1 MGYKELVKRLEIERD
16 LVKKDGIITSD
27 EIRKFCKE
35 KNINLNYASA
45 IGYLLSN
52 EYLVRILRGI
62 FYIKTIEER
71 KKKITK
77 INYFDAIVKAL
88 KIKNID
94 KWYFGLE
101 TALKLNNLTHE
112 TFFIDTI
119 INNKIRNTNP
129 VKILGHKTKITKVK
143 RIDFSFGI
151 KKGLTKDKEE
161 YFYSDP
167 ERTILDLA
175 YIGRYNGETD
185 EEIKNKISGYKYNKE
200 KLKKYL
206 KNYPKSMEELF

>member
-1 MGYKELVKRLEIERD
+1 MGYKELVKRFETERD
-16 LVKKDGIITSD
+16 LVKKDGIITSE
-27 EIRKFCKE
+27 EIKKICKE
-35 KNINLNYASA
+35 KPINLDYNSA
-45 IGYLLSN
+45 IRYLLPN
-52 EYLVRILRGI
+52 KYLVRILRGI

-94 KWYFGLE
+94 KWYFALE

-112 TFFIDTI
+112 TFLIDTI

-129 VKILGHKTKITKVK
+129 VKILGHKTKITKIGG
-143 RIDFSFGI
+143 IDFSFGI
-151 KKGLTKDKEE
+151 KKSLTKDKEE

-167 ERTILDLA
+167 EKTLLDMA
-175 YIGRYNGETD
+175 YIGKYNRETN
-185 EEIKNKISGYKYNKE
+185 EEIKNKISGYKHDKN

-206 KNYPKSMEELF
+206 KHYPKTMEELF

>member
-1 MGYKELVKRLEIERD
+1 MGYKELVKRLETERD
-16 LVKKDGIITSD
+16 LVKKDGIITSE
-27 EIRKFCKE
+27 EIKKICKE
-35 KNINLNYASA
+35 KPINLDYNSA
-45 IGYLLSN
+45 IRYLLPN
-52 EYLVRILRGI
+52 KNLVRILRGI

-88 KIKNID
+88 KIKDID
-94 KWYFGLE
+94 KWYFALE

-112 TFFIDTI
+112 TFLIDTI

-129 VKILGHKTKITKVK
+129 VNILGHKTKITKVK

-161 YFYSDP
+161 YFYSNP
-167 ERTILDLA
+167 ERTLLDIA
-175 YIGRYNGETD
+175 YLGRYNGETD
-185 EEIKNKISGYKYNKE
+185 EEIKNKISDYKYDKN

-206 KNYPKSMEELF
+206 KHYPKTMEELF